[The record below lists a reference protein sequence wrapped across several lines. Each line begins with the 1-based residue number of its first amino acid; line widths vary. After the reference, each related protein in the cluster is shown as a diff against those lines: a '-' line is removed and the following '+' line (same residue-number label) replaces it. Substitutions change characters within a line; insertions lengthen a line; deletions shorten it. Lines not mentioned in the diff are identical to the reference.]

1 MVGRGRK
8 LWRTTYVKL
17 RRFGSEP
24 ILDRFW
30 TDFGPERDRGGGL
43 TPHMPFYGKKVKEL
57 QKL

>member
-17 RRFGSEP
+17 RRFGSGP
-24 ILDRFW
+24 ILHRLKK
-30 TDFGPERDRGGGL
+30 GGGL

-57 QKL
+57 PKL

>member
-30 TDFGPERDRGGGL
+30 TDAGPGRGVD
-43 TPHMPFYGKKVKEL
+43 TPYAILRKKSEGTSKTVE
-57 QKL
+57 

>member
-30 TDFGPERDRGGGL
+30 PDAEPGGGL

-57 QKL
+57 PKL